1 MTKLYDVVIVGA
13 GPSGIGVGSI
23 LKEMGCESFVLL
35 EKGQVGESFR
45 KWPKEMRF
53 ITPSFPAQGFGQT
66 DLNAVVP
73 KTSPA
78 YTLDEEHP
86 TGDDY
91 AEYLALIHEHFQLP
105 VRENIEVISVDKESD
120 GTFTLRTSDGEM
132 RSKYVVWSAGEY
144 HYPNLN
150 PFSGANLGIH
160 TSSVSAWEE
169 MDGEDYIIIGGYES
183 GLDAAYHLCNQ
194 GADVKVIARTNTWE
208 LDTSDPSVSLTPYT
222 YKRLKDLPDSKM
234 LELIGNT
241 TAVEITKDGK
251 DYVVHTD
258 KNETYQ
264 TSNRPIIATG
274 FSGGTKLIK
283 NLATHGERGEVLLT
297 EDDELQMTK
306 GIYLAGPEVRHGS
319 HVFCYI
325 YKFRQRY
332 AVVATS
338 IAKKLGL
345 NQSVLD
351 LYRQE
356 NFILDD
362 LSMCGERCQC

>member
-1 MTKLYDVVIVGA
+1 MSNLYDVVIVGA
-13 GPSGIGVGSI
+13 GPSGIGVGSL
-23 LKEMGCESFVLL
+23 LKEMGCENFVLL

-66 DLNAVVP
+66 DLNAIAP

-78 YTLDEEHP
+78 YSLDEEHP
-86 TGDDY
+86 TGEDY
-91 AEYLALIHEHFQLP
+91 AAYLNLVAKHFELP
-105 VRENIEVISVDKESD
+105 IEENTEVVSVLKED
-120 GTFTLRTSDGEM
+120 GTFTIKTKEGELH
-132 RSKYVVWSAGEY
+132 SKYVVWSGGEY
-144 HYPNLN
+144 QYPNRN
-150 PFSGANLGIH
+150 PFPGANLGIH
-160 TSSVSAWEE
+160 SSDVTAWKE
-169 MDGEDYIIIGGYES
+169 MNGHEYIIIGGYES

-208 LDTSDPSVSLTPYT
+208 LDHSDPSVSLTPYT
-222 YKRLKDLPDSKM
+222 YNRLRNLPDSSKFQ
-234 LELIGNT
+234 LIGNASAT
-241 TAVEITKDGK
+241 EVSMSGDQ
-251 DYVVHTD
+251 YVVHTD
-258 KNETYQ
+258 QSTLYKSANP
-264 TSNRPIIATG
+264 PIIATG
-274 FSGGTKLIK
+274 FSGSTKLIR
-283 NLATHGERGEVLLT
+283 NLVSYGQHGEVLLT
-297 EDDELQMTK
+297 EDDEFRKTP
-306 GIYLAGPEVRHGS
+306 GIYLAGPEMRHGS
-319 HVFCYI
+319 HIFCYI

-345 NQSVLD
+345 NQEILD